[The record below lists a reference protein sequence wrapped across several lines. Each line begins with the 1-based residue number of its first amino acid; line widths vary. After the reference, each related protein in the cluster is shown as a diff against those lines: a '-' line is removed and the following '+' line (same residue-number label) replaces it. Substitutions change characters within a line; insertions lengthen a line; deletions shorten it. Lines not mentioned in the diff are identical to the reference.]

1 MSIPRRVPLLVC
13 VDKPKFNY
21 FLDGIFIVV
30 ILLAVLSFE
39 LFSGTS
45 GEVRTYNVPKEQSVR
60 AAVPGAKPNPSSLIQ
75 FAKPEDWVDST
86 DASGL
91 ATLSFELP
99 GNAGVSAIPLPARL
113 AENPMIVN
121 MWREQVGLEPVD
133 EALVKGLTKPIMIG
147 GSMGRLFD
155 FAGTNPLAG
164 RDDPPRIVSASVVLG
179 QVGWFFKLSGS
190 ADAVEPQF
198 ASFTNFIATLKFLPA
213 ASEVNFDKIMAE
225 ARQANPPPPTP
236 AAVAPEWTKPPGW
249 AELPPTSMRLG
260 NFTAGGGQ
268 AEITVMTFP
277 GNVGGLLANVNRWR
291 GQAGLSPLEATGLAK
306 ATEQVS
312 IAGTKATLVEAI
324 GADNGSLSV
333 YHPAEDQTWFYKM
346 SGPSVVVTA
355 EKGAFMEFVQSIRL
369 PKP

>member
-1 MSIPRRVPLLVC
+1 MSTHRRVSLPVC

-21 FLDGIFIVV
+21 FRDGIFIVV

-60 AAVPGAKPNPSSLIQ
+60 AAAPGAKPNPSSLIQ
-75 FAKPEDWVDST
+75 FAKPEDWVDNT

-121 MWREQVGLEPVD
+121 MWREQVGLDPVD

-147 GSMGRLFD
+147 GSMGQLFD
-155 FAGTNPLAG
+155 FAGTNPPAG

-198 ASFTNFIATLKFLPA
+198 ASFTNFIATLKFRPA

-236 AAVAPEWTKPPGW
+236 ATVAPEWTKPPGW

-291 GQAGLSPLEATGLAK
+291 GQAGS
-306 ATEQVS
+306 VS
-312 IAGTKATLVEAI
+312 YTHLTLPTKA
-324 GADNGSLSV
+324 
-333 YHPAEDQTWFYKM
+333 
-346 SGPSVVVTA
+346 
-355 EKGAFMEFVQSIRL
+355 
-369 PKP
+369 